1 MTNFLKQFFDI
12 KFWKFI
18 MVGILNTIVG
28 VGLKFLMLN
37 LIAGVTST
45 GLSSIMS
52 YFLNKHFT
60 FKNKEKGIKPAI
72 RFAVNIACCYG
83 IAYVTMV
90 IPTIYICDTFQ
101 LSMFGMTVADFGK
114 NLSAFLE
121 SCMFVVCNYVG
132 QRFFAFKEKTEEQQK
147 NTEGACNEAPS
158 FDVWGISVGVGRN
171 TVVQSVGE
179 TLRIVFVIQK
189 KLTLFVEG

>member
-28 VGLKFLMLN
+28 MGLKFLMLN
-37 LIAGVTST
+37 ALPLTGEEGVLIAGVTST
-45 GLSSIMS
+45 GLSSVMS

-60 FKNKEKGIKPAI
+60 FKNTEKGIKPAI

-90 IPTIYICDTFQ
+90 LPTIYICDTFQ
-101 LSMFGMTVADFGK
+101 LSMFGMTVADFSK
-114 NLSAFLE
+114 NLSALLE
-121 SCMFVVCNYVG
+121 SCMFVACNYVG
-132 QRFFAFKEKTEEQQK
+132 QRFFAFKEKK
-147 NTEGACNEAPS
+147 
-158 FDVWGISVGVGRN
+158 
-171 TVVQSVGE
+171 
-179 TLRIVFVIQK
+179 
-189 KLTLFVEG
+189 